1 MSRRGSLVGGIILI
15 LVGAVIMINQLMGGF
30 GIQISWPL
38 ILYGMGLL
46 FILFGAIFGIG
57 GLAVPGSILGGLGL
71 IFYYQDYTGDFASWT
86 YMWALIPGFV
96 GVGVLISGLI
106 NPGTGKGGWS
116 LIVISAILFT
126 IFSAIF
132 GDLNDQWV
140 IYISIA
146 VIIIGVIALIRA
158 LFRLFRSGNDMANPE
173 DNQHL

>member
-1 MSRRGSLVGGIILI
+1 MSKRGSLVGGIILI
-15 LVGAVIMINQLMGGF
+15 LVGVVIMINQLMGGF

-38 ILYGMGLL
+38 ILVGMGLI
-46 FILFGAIFGIG
+46 FVLFGAIFGIG
-57 GLAVPGSILGGLGL
+57 GLAVPGSIIAGLGF
-71 IFYYQDYTGDFASWT
+71 IFYYQDYTADYTSWA
-86 YMWALIPGFV
+86 YMWTLIPGFV

-116 LIVISAILFT
+116 LIAISAILFT

-146 VIIIGVIALIRA
+146 IIIIGVIALIQA
-158 LFRLFRSGNDMANPE
+158 MIRLFRSGNNMAQSEEN
-173 DNQHL
+173 

>member
-1 MSRRGSLVGGIILI
+1 MSKRGSLVGGIILI
-15 LVGAVIMINQLMGGF
+15 LIGAVIMVNQLMGGF

-38 ILYGMGLL
+38 ILVGMGLL

-57 GLAVPGSILGGLGL
+57 GLAVPGSIITGLGL
-71 IFYYQDYTGDFASWT
+71 IFYYQDYTGDYASWA

-116 LIVISAILFT
+116 LIAISAILFT

-146 VIIIGVIALIRA
+146 IIIIGAISLIRA
-158 LFRLFRSGNDMANPE
+158 MFRLFRSGIDKPNSE
-173 DNQHL
+173 EI

>member
-15 LVGAVIMINQLMGGF
+15 LIGGLILVNQLVGGF

-38 ILYGMGLL
+38 ILVGMGLL
-46 FILFGAIFGIG
+46 FILFGAIFGLG
-57 GLAVPGSILGGLGL
+57 GLAVPGSIIGGLGL
-71 IFYYQDYTGDFASWT
+71 IFYYQDYIGDYTSWT

-116 LIVISAILFT
+116 LIAISAILFT
-126 IFSAIF
+126 VFAAIF
-132 GDLNDQWV
+132 GDLSDQWV

-146 VIIIGVIALIRA
+146 IIIIGLIALIRA
-158 LFRLFRSGNDMANPE
+158 VIRLFQSNEEITPSV
-173 DNQHL
+173 

>member
-1 MSRRGSLVGGIILI
+1 MSKRGSLVGGIILI

-30 GIQISWPL
+30 GIQISWHL
-38 ILYGMGLL
+38 ILVGTGLL

-57 GLAVPGSILGGLGL
+57 GLAVPGSIIAGLAL
-71 IFYYQDYTGDFASWT
+71 IFYYQDYTGDYTSWS

-116 LIVISAILFT
+116 LIAISAILFT
-126 IFSAIF
+126 IFAAIF

-146 VIIIGVIALIRA
+146 IIIIGVIALIQA
-158 LFRLFRSGNDMANPE
+158 MIRLFRSGNNMAQSE
-173 DNQHL
+173 DN

>member
-38 ILYGMGLL
+38 ILVGMGLL

-57 GLAVPGSILGGLGL
+57 GLAVPGSIIAGLGL
-71 IFYYQDYTGDFASWT
+71 IFYYQDFTGDYTSWS

-116 LIVISAILFT
+116 LIAISAILFT
-126 IFSAIF
+126 VFAAFF
-132 GDLNDQWV
+132 GALNDQW
-140 IYISIA
+140 ILYLSI
-146 VIIIGVIALIRA
+146 VIIIIGLIALIRA
-158 LFRLFRSGNDMANPE
+158 LIKLFQPG
-173 DNQHL
+173 

>member
-15 LVGAVIMINQLMGGF
+15 LIGGLILVNQLVGGI

-38 ILYGMGLL
+38 ILVGMGLL
-46 FILFGAIFGIG
+46 FILFGAIFGLG
-57 GLAVPGSILGGLGL
+57 GLAVPGSIIGGLGL
-71 IFYYQDYTGDFASWT
+71 IFYYQDYIGDYTSWA

-116 LIVISAILFT
+116 LIAISAILFT
-126 IFSAIF
+126 VFAAIF
-132 GDLNDQWV
+132 GDLSDQWV

-146 VIIIGVIALIRA
+146 IILIGVIALIRA
-158 LFRLFRSGNDMANPE
+158 VMRLFQSGEQITPSE
-173 DNQHL
+173 

>member
-1 MSRRGSLVGGIILI
+1 MSKRGSLVGGIILI

-38 ILYGMGLL
+38 ILVGMGLI
-46 FILFGAIFGIG
+46 FVLFGAIFGIG
-57 GLAVPGSILGGLGL
+57 GLAVPGSIIAGLGF
-71 IFYYQDYTGDFASWT
+71 IFYYQAYTEDYTSWA
-86 YMWALIPGFV
+86 YMWTLIPGFV
-96 GVGVLISGLI
+96 GLGVLISGLI

-116 LIVISAILFT
+116 LIAISAILFT

-146 VIIIGVIALIRA
+146 IIIIGVIALIQA
-158 LFRLFRSGNDMANPE
+158 MIRLFQSGNNMAQSE
-173 DNQHL
+173 DN

>member
-15 LVGAVIMINQLMGGF
+15 FIGALILINQLVGGI

-38 ILYGMGLL
+38 ILVGMGLL
-46 FILFGAIFGIG
+46 FILFGAIFGLG
-57 GLAVPGSILGGLGL
+57 GLAVPGSIIAGLGL
-71 IFYYQDYTGDFASWT
+71 IFYYQDYTGDYTTWS

-96 GVGVLISGLI
+96 GIGVLISGII

-116 LIVISAILFT
+116 LIVISAVLFT
-126 IFSAIF
+126 IFAAIF
-132 GDLNDQWV
+132 GDLSDQWV

-158 LFRLFRSGNDMANPE
+158 LIRLFQPDSM
-173 DNQHL
+173 

>member
-1 MSRRGSLVGGIILI
+1 MSKRGSLVGGIILI

-38 ILYGMGLL
+38 ILVGMGLI
-46 FILFGAIFGIG
+46 FVLFGAIFGIG
-57 GLAVPGSILGGLGL
+57 GLAVPGSIIAGLGF
-71 IFYYQDYTGDFASWT
+71 IFYYQDYTGDYTSWA

-116 LIVISAILFT
+116 LIAISAILFT
-126 IFSAIF
+126 IFAAIF

-146 VIIIGVIALIRA
+146 IIIIGVIALIQA
-158 LFRLFRSGNDMANPE
+158 MIRLFQSGNKMAQSE
-173 DNQHL
+173 DN

>member
-15 LVGAVIMINQLMGGF
+15 LIGGLILVNQLAGGI

-38 ILYGMGLL
+38 ILVGMGLL
-46 FILFGAIFGIG
+46 FILFGAIFGLG
-57 GLAVPGSILGGLGL
+57 GLAVPGSIIGGLGL
-71 IFYYQDYTGDFASWT
+71 IFYYQDYIGDYTSWT

-116 LIVISAILFT
+116 LIAISAILFT
-126 IFSAIF
+126 VFAAIF
-132 GDLNDQWV
+132 GDLSDQWV

-146 VIIIGVIALIRA
+146 IILIGVIALIRA
-158 LFRLFRSGNDMANPE
+158 VMRLFQSSEEITPSE
-173 DNQHL
+173 